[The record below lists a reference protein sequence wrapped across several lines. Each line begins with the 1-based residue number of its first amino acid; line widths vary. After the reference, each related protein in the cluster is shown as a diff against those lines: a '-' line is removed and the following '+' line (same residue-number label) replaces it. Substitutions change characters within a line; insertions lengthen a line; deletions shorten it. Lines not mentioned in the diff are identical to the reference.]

1 MFFGK
6 KLSLKFIDPR
16 KIDVDCINNIKS
28 AITKRRQAGYGDV
41 CEYSGGNEP
50 ITNIKS
56 IQNIDKQFL
65 FTLTSDSHDNLNK
78 LYDEIK
84 KEFDEMDFK
93 YLIEEQMPIAQLSF
107 ENAVSEDFFN
117 EIINKKRNKGSAK
130 IGASIFER
138 EKPKIYIASADIL
151 FKCTME
157 DVNIILNEII
167 DDLREKNLEPSVKF
181 I

>member
-78 LYDEIK
+78 LYDEIE

-93 YLIEEQMPIAQLSF
+93 YLIEEQMQTKVLQKLELQYLNVKNRKYILHPQTSHLNAQWKMLILS
-107 ENAVSEDFFN
+107 
-117 EIINKKRNKGSAK
+117 
-130 IGASIFER
+130 
-138 EKPKIYIASADIL
+138 
-151 FKCTME
+151 
-157 DVNIILNEII
+157 
-167 DDLREKNLEPSVKF
+167 
-181 I
+181 